1 MLAVQ
6 GTYQN
11 GHFFLQEKVPF
22 TKKVTVIVTFIEEP
36 NFYSPREIIKDE
48 PLSYKKL
55 EPLAHSTV
63 INYPVT
69 DENLDD
75 VKPFGD
81 VNDAAD
87 YVQTLRQQT
96 WNKNA

>member
-11 GHFFLQEKVPF
+11 GNLILQEKIPF
-22 TKKVTVIVTFIEEP
+22 TEKVTVIVTFLEEP
-36 NFYSPREIIKDE
+36 NFSDPKESLKNE
-48 PLSYKKL
+48 PLSYNKL

-75 VKPFGD
+75 VKPFAD
-81 VNDAAD
+81 VNDAAH